1 MTLLP
6 DWRLVLVDGSLES
19 DKVRIRVSS
28 ALRYTWRVRLVE
40 RRVLRWLLVD
50 DRTKRLLHAPT
61 RTMSGIE
68 QALSSSSMDNYSTL
82 LAVLASERSQSH
94 FSSHVLLQTLHHH
107 GRVQSLPIHFRALGV
122 SLTRA
127 LPALTRH
134 LCRSATTRLS
144 VTRSGGSLSMSTRCD
159 NLQSSP

>member
-1 MTLLP
+1 MTLLL

-82 LAVLASERSQSH
+82 LAV
-94 FSSHVLLQTLHHH
+94 
-107 GRVQSLPIHFRALGV
+107 
-122 SLTRA
+122 
-127 LPALTRH
+127 
-134 LCRSATTRLS
+134 
-144 VTRSGGSLSMSTRCD
+144 
-159 NLQSSP
+159 